1 MVWWVIFA
9 SQMVIADCTSSSDSG
24 GKYFG
29 IQIFACSLAHRIYTA
44 ALFQFQWLFNGN
56 PIPGATNATYALGP
70 LSRTNSGL
78 YAVTITNAFGSVTSS
93 NANVWVQVPQR
104 LLSPQ
109 RQLDGR
115 VQLYFSDPDGTLSAD
130 PGRFEVHHTLN
141 PSGPTTVWT
150 TNVGGVTTSNGRF
163 LYVDQ
168 TSGAVS
174 RRTYRIIER

>member
-1 MVWWVIFA
+1 M
-9 SQMVIADCTSSSDSG
+9 IADCTSSSDSG